1 MIMSNKTFSIR
12 GVIPNL
18 ITPFN
23 QEGDIVWDAVTREAQ
38 LLDRAGVDAIC
49 VGGCLS
55 EVSGSPADE
64 LLQLCEV
71 VGNSTKK
78 PVIAA
83 IFPDSEPEAIELLEA
98 VARGGA
104 RAVVVAQPHY
114 LFQPDPFSLIA
125 MFRRFR
131 DSSALPVLLG
141 NFLHSAQLD
150 LAIIGQLMEEDLI
163 QGVVQGG
170 GNAHLLV
177 DLLRVHPRVPVFSGV
192 EDLQYVGLILG
203 ADGMLSDLAGLLPAE
218 CVELHRAV
226 QVGNHAAAR
235 IRHER
240 LLRVWRVLEHPVEL
254 LSRVRF
260 ALLAQGRSAGMPRSP
275 YSVVLGESA
284 VAQVQAVLQREGIMA
299 A

>member
-1 MIMSNKTFSIR
+1 MAPQPFSLR

-23 QEGDIVWDAVTREAQ
+23 QDGEIVWDAVAREAQ
-38 LLDRAGVDAIC
+38 FLDRAGVDAIC

-55 EVSGSPADE
+55 EVSGSPPEE
-64 LLQLCEV
+64 LFQLCEA
-71 VGNSTKK
+71 VGKATAK

-83 IFPDSEPEAIELLEA
+83 IFPDSEPEALELMEA
-98 VARGGA
+98 VSRGGA

-114 LFQPDPFSLIA
+114 LFQPDPLALIA
-125 MFRRFR
+125 MFGRFR
-131 DSSALPVLLG
+131 AMSEIPVMLG
-141 NFLHSAQLD
+141 NFLSSAQLD
-150 LAIIGQLMEEDLI
+150 LGIIAELVRQDLI
-163 QGVVQGG
+163 QGIVQGG

-177 DLLRVHPRVPVFSGV
+177 DLLRMHPRAPVFSGV
-192 EDLQYVGLILG
+192 EDLQYVWLMLG
-203 ADGMLSDLAGLLPAE
+203 ADGMLSDLAALAPVE
-218 CVELHRAV
+218 CVELYKDVLA
-226 QVGNHAAAR
+226 GNHQQAR
-235 IRHER
+235 RRHER

-275 YSVVLGESA
+275 YSLVLGESA